1 MEQSG
6 KIVSDNALQQE
17 WLEIQAAQKDPV
29 AFRPLYNRYFE
40 PVYRFIYRRT
50 GDKVLADDL
59 CSQVFLK
66 AIQRLGKYT
75 FKGVP
80 FSAWLYRIAG
90 NEIAQHFR
98 NSARNRVVSIEDDGL
113 THLVDEVDEDDLGP
127 FRDVLIESLDEI
139 REQDLEIIELRY
151 FEGRPFKEIADILN
165 ITESN
170 AKIRTY
176 RVLERLKKRMLKKR
190 NPSV

>member
-6 KIVSDNALQQE
+6 KTISDDALQKE
-17 WLEIQAAQKDPV
+17 WLEIQAAQADRS
-29 AFRPLYNRYFE
+29 AFRPLYDRYFE
-40 PVYRFIYRRT
+40 PLYRYIYRRT
-50 GDKVLADDL
+50 GDKTLADDL

-66 AIQRLGKYT
+66 AMQRLDKYV

-90 NEIAQHFR
+90 NEVAQHFR
-98 NSARNRVVSIEDDGL
+98 NTSKNRVVTLEDDAL
-113 THLVDEVDEDDLGP
+113 IHMTEETDTEDLGLL
-127 FRDVLIESLDEI
+127 RDALIDSLDQI

-151 FEGRPFKEIADILN
+151 FEKRPFKEIATILD

-176 RVLERLKKRMLKKR
+176 RVLERIKKRILQKR
-190 NPSV
+190 KPGV